1 MIIAKLNNRIVEI
14 VKYAY
19 DVQFSQDK
27 GWLLIDPERGEP
39 DMTGSTRAN
48 IKWYP
53 ANTRFEW
60 VKAFNFR

>member
-39 DMTGSTRAN
+39 DMAGSTRAN
-48 IKWYP
+48 IK
-53 ANTRFEW
+53 
-60 VKAFNFR
+60 